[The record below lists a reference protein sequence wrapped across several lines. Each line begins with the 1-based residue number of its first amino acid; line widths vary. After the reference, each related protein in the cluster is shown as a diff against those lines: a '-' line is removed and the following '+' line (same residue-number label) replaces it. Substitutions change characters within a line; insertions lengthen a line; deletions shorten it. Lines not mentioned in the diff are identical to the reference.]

1 MVLTR
6 TGPWHNARSSRFIE
20 CGQLVM
26 FGRPIMR
33 WQTGRRSANVEDRRR
48 ISAGGIA
55 GLGGGALIVVAL
67 IAILTGTD
75 PTELLQ
81 QVDPTGGMGD
91 PSLSQVEFT
100 AEEQELADFSSVV
113 LADTEDTW
121 GTLFNQMGGTYQQ
134 PTLVLYSGAVQSAC
148 GFAQSAV
155 GPFYCPS
162 DQTVYLDLS
171 FFEDLRSRFDAPGDF
186 AQAYVIAHEVGHHVQ
201 YLLGIMD
208 KVDEAR
214 RGASTVEANEITVR
228 LELQADFL
236 AGVWAHH
243 AQQARQILEEGDIEE
258 ALNAASQIGDDRL
271 QMESQG
277 YVVPD
282 AFTHGT
288 AEQRARWFLR
298 GYRTGDISQGDTFA
312 AKSP

>member
-1 MVLTR
+1 
-6 TGPWHNARSSRFIE
+6 
-20 CGQLVM
+20 
-26 FGRPIMR
+26 MR
-33 WQTGRRSANVEDRRR
+33 WQTGRRSSNVEDRRR
-48 ISAGGIA
+48 IGGRAMA
-55 GLGGGALIVVAL
+55 GLGGGAILIVAL
-67 IAILTGTD
+67 IAIVTGTD
-75 PTELLQ
+75 PTEVLQ
-81 QVDPTGGMGD
+81 QVGPLDGMVDTSGS
-91 PSLSQVEFT
+91 PQEFT
-100 AEEQELADFSSVV
+100 AAEQELADLSSVV

-121 GTLFNQMGGTYQQ
+121 RMLFEQRGETYQE

-148 GFAQSAV
+148 GFAQSAM
-155 GPFYCPS
+155 GPFYCSS

-171 FFEDLRSRFDAPGDF
+171 FFDDLRSRFGAPGDF

-208 KVDEAR
+208 QVDEAR
-214 RGASTVEANEITVR
+214 RRASTEEANEISVR

-243 AQQARQILEEGDIEE
+243 AQQARQIIEEGDVDE
-258 ALNAASQIGDDRL
+258 ALNAASKIGDDRL

-288 AEQRARWFLR
+288 AAQRARWFLR
-298 GYRTGDISQGDTFA
+298 GYETGDISRGDTFGA
-312 AKSP
+312 SSL